1 MSNCASTRV
10 LVVEDDALSRQT
22 LEALLTREGLVV
34 DSAGDGIEMRA
45 RLENH
50 TPTLVLMDLGLPGED
65 GLELTRYL
73 RERHDPGI
81 IMLTAKSELTDRIT
95 GLEVGADDYITKPY
109 EPLELLARVKS
120 LLRRMELNA
129 ESDAQPASSDRDQG
143 IPTSTFRFAGCVLD
157 GPSRKLIGTSGKTLD
172 LTTSELRLLSMFVQN
187 AYTPISRSDLMQ
199 AVYDREWNPT
209 DRSIDVLVTKIRKKL
224 EGLVEDVSF
233 VRSVRNVGYEFAVT
247 VTED

>member
-1 MSNCASTRV
+1 MTTCPSARV
-10 LVVEDDALSRQT
+10 LVVEDDDLSRQT
-22 LEALLTREGLVV
+22 LEALLAKEGLVV
-34 DSAGDGIEMRA
+34 DSAADGVEMRA
-45 RLENH
+45 RLEDH

-129 ESDAQPASSDRDQG
+129 ESDSDPDSSSRDSG
-143 IPTSTFRFAGCVLD
+143 VSTDSYHFAGCVLD
-157 GPSRKLIGTSGKTLD
+157 GENRKLVGACGTQLD
-172 LTTSELRLLSMFVQN
+172 LTTSELRLLSTFVQSP
-187 AYTPISRSDLMQ
+187 YTPISRGDLMQ
-199 AVYDREWNPT
+199 MVYGREWNPS
-209 DRSIDVLVTKIRKKL
+209 DRSIDVLVAKLRRKL
-224 EGLVEDVSF
+224 QGLVEDVSF

-247 VTED
+247 VTQD

>member
-1 MSNCASTRV
+1 MAICPSARV
-10 LVVEDDALSRQT
+10 LVVEDDDLSRQT
-22 LEALLTREGLVV
+22 LEALLAKEGLLV
-34 DSAGDGIEMRA
+34 DSAADGVEMRA
-45 RLENH
+45 CLERE

-65 GLELTRYL
+65 GLALTRYL

-129 ESDAQPASSDRDQG
+129 ESDATPESSPVESG
-143 IPTSTFRFAGCVLD
+143 VPTHSYRFAGCVLD
-157 GPSRKLIGTSGKTLD
+157 GKNRTLIGTCGTSLE
-172 LTTSELRLLSMFVQN
+172 LTTSELRLLSTFVQRP
-187 AYTPISRSDLMQ
+187 YVPISREDLMQ
-199 AVYDREWNPT
+199 LVYGREWNPT
-209 DRSIDVLVTKIRKKL
+209 DRSIDVLVTKLRRKL
-224 EGLVEDVSF
+224 QGLVDDVSF

-247 VTED
+247 VTQD